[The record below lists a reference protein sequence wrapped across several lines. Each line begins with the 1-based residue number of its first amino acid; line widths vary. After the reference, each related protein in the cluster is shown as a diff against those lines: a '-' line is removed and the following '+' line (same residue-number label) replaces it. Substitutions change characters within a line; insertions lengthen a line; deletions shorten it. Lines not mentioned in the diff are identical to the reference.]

1 MNRKQTPDIMSSLLT
16 DKPKEKTAPKLK
28 EQTKTNREESPVQTP
43 PKLDKTKATFY
54 ISNHLLTNLENLWL
68 DLRRENLK
76 YSKGDIVEVDW
87 TDACS
92 NTGSCRVESYDPD
105 CVLNTV
111 GRFVKRQGGYFVM
124 ASQHDRYSVG
134 ERDYRMW
141 MSIPTVNL
149 KKVVKLKGG
158 SR

>member
-16 DKPKEKTAPKLK
+16 DKPKEKTASKLK

-76 YSKGDIVEVDW
+76 YSKGDIVEVGLEI
-87 TDACS
+87 ALK
-92 NTGSCRVESYDPD
+92 NKNQ
-105 CVLNTV
+105 LI
-111 GRFVKRQGGYFVM
+111 KKL
-124 ASQHDRYSVG
+124 
-134 ERDYRMW
+134 RD
-141 MSIPTVNL
+141 
-149 KKVVKLKGG
+149 
-158 SR
+158 